1 MVNKI
6 EQRKERLSNNSNIA
20 SLAQTIYFK
29 NEDRKNIWLPQSVG
43 CNSNQQKLFQTL
55 KWSSVQFFGYL
66 SFS

>member
-43 CNSNQQKLFQTL
+43 CNSNQ
-55 KWSSVQFFGYL
+55 
-66 SFS
+66 